1 MDISQF
7 GGATSGMLP
16 AQMPQFNQ
24 QLQDPY
30 GGVPAMGVSPS
41 GAPASGMPKTDATK
55 DNTTKINTKINTKN
69 NTKINTKNNTKDNTK
84 DNKKDNTKDNNKNK
98 NNNNQ
103 NNASN
108 NNRNNNN
115 VLNTIKNIEIN
126 TTKLPIWILLLLT
139 NILLIWSYIVTPIRY
154 SSEEFEGV
162 ISFNKLYYYLH
173 IILLFTLGLYGYS
186 LCLRQPLVKNNTS
199 FNTLGVVIVLVIG
212 FFAINISYKSPV
224 KEDGAY
230 KTAPGSL
237 YKSRRMMVAI
247 HTILLLSLAG
257 TMGTDIYYKNI
268 NPLGLL
274 PYNKLKNMYG
284 VCSIITLAGIV
295 YLLVNSTKY
304 NVRKYKLPQTWIR

>member
-1 MDISQF
+1 MNSSQF
-7 GGATSGMLP
+7 GGATLGMLP
-16 AQMPQFNQ
+16 AQIPQLNQ
-24 QLQDPY
+24 QLQQPY
-30 GGVPAMGVSPS
+30 G
-41 GAPASGMPKTDATK
+41 ATK
-55 DNTTKINTKINTKN
+55 DNKDNKDSKDNKESKDNKDNKESKDNKDNKNNKNNKN
-69 NTKINTKNNTKDNTK
+69 NTN
-84 DNKKDNTKDNNKNK
+84 NNK
-98 NNNNQ
+98 

-115 VLNTIKNIEIN
+115 VLNTIQNIKIN

-154 SSEEFEGV
+154 SSEEFEGI

-173 IILLFTLGLYGYS
+173 IILLFTLFLYGYS
-186 LCLRQPLVKNNTS
+186 LCLRQPLIKSNTS
-199 FNTLGVVIVLVIG
+199 FNTLGLVIILVIG
-212 FFAINISYKSPV
+212 FVAINISYKAPI

-237 YKSRRMMVAI
+237 YKSRRTMIAI

-257 TMGTDIYYKNI
+257 TMGLDIYYKNI
-268 NPLGLL
+268 NPLGLI

-295 YLLVNSTKY
+295 YLLFNSTKF
-304 NVRKYKLPQTWIR
+304 NVRKYKLPKTWIY

>member
-16 AQMPQFNQ
+16 AQMPQLNQ
-24 QLQDPY
+24 KLQDPY
-30 GGVPAMGVSPS
+30 GGVPAMGVSQS
-41 GAPASGMPKTDATK
+41 GATALGMPKTGATK
-55 DNTTKINTKINTKN
+55 DGAN
-69 NTKINTKNNTKDNTK
+69 NKA
-84 DNKKDNTKDNNKNK
+84 NNKNTNK
-98 NNNNQ
+98 NNNKNNNQ

-115 VLNTIKNIEIN
+115 VLNIIQNIEFN

-154 SSEEFEGV
+154 SSEKFENV
-162 ISFNKLYYYLH
+162 ITFNKLYYYLH

-212 FFAINISYKSPV
+212 FFAINIAYKSPV

-237 YKSRRMMVAI
+237 YKSRRMMIAI

-274 PYNKLKNMYG
+274 PYNKLKNLYG